1 MDARSFLQVC
11 ACLRQMFTGGESC
24 VIASCVVESYV
35 MQSDAMWPAGTAK
48 RRAIAWTIGGLLVLF
63 SSCRPPQSVPQPARL
78 PEPGVY
84 VLRLAKGVPLPA
96 DLKPKAGE
104 LYSSFERV
112 LAGWLYLTP
121 DGIYKKV
128 VCSDLIGSTDRGL
141 NTMDRQSEGAY
152 WAAGGRVYFSD
163 PVTDAMPD
171 SIAVGVH
178 GDTVEFVR
186 DVYVRDRASVIPR
199 SLVAAFLCAPV
210 RGSLERGRTRSRA
223 M

>member
-1 MDARSFLQVC
+1 
-11 ACLRQMFTGGESC
+11 
-24 VIASCVVESYV
+24 
-35 MQSDAMWPAGTAK
+35 MWLTGTAT
-48 RRAIAWTIGGLLVLF
+48 RRSLARASGRLLGLLMLL
-63 SSCRPPQSVPQPARL
+63 SACRPPATTEAPTGAVGQPQSVSRAAPQSEPQPARL

>member
-1 MDARSFLQVC
+1 MMRSN
-11 ACLRQMFTGGESC
+11 
-24 VIASCVVESYV
+24 
-35 MQSDAMWPAGTAK
+35 AMWLTGTAT
-48 RRAIAWTIGGLLVLF
+48 RRSLARASGRLLGLLMLL
-63 SSCRPPQSVPQPARL
+63 SACRPPATTEAPTGAVGQPQSVSRAAPQSEPQPARL

-128 VCSDLIGSTDRGL
+128 VCSDLIGSTDRGP

>member
-1 MDARSFLQVC
+1 
-11 ACLRQMFTGGESC
+11 
-24 VIASCVVESYV
+24 
-35 MQSDAMWPAGTAK
+35 MWLTGTAT
-48 RRAIAWTIGGLLVLF
+48 RRSLARASGGLLGSLMF
-63 SSCRPPQSVPQPARL
+63 LSACRPPATTQQPTGAGRRPQSVSRAAPRSGPQPARL

-128 VCSDLIGSTDRGL
+128 VCSDLIGSTDSGP

>member
-1 MDARSFLQVC
+1 
-11 ACLRQMFTGGESC
+11 
-24 VIASCVVESYV
+24 
-35 MQSDAMWPAGTAK
+35 MWLTGTAT
-48 RRAIAWTIGGLLVLF
+48 RRSLARASGRLLGLLMLL
-63 SSCRPPQSVPQPARL
+63 SACRPPATTEAPTGAVGQPQSVSRAAPQSEPQPARL

-128 VCSDLIGSTDRGL
+128 VCSDLIGSTDRGP

-171 SIAVGVH
+171 SIAVRVQ
-178 GDTVEFVR
+178 GDTIEFVR

-210 RGSLERGRTRSRA
+210 RGSSERAAPSTERRE
-223 M
+223 

>member
-1 MDARSFLQVC
+1 
-11 ACLRQMFTGGESC
+11 
-24 VIASCVVESYV
+24 
-35 MQSDAMWPAGTAK
+35 MWLTGTAT
-48 RRAIAWTIGGLLVLF
+48 RRSLARASGRLLGLLMLL
-63 SSCRPPQSVPQPARL
+63 SACRPPATTEAPTGAVGQPQSVSRAAPQSEPQPARL

-128 VCSDLIGSTDRGL
+128 VCSDLIGSTDRGP

>member
-1 MDARSFLQVC
+1 
-11 ACLRQMFTGGESC
+11 
-24 VIASCVVESYV
+24 
-35 MQSDAMWPAGTAK
+35 MWLTGTAT
-48 RRAIAWTIGGLLVLF
+48 RRSLARASGRLLGLLMLL
-63 SSCRPPQSVPQPARL
+63 SACRPPATTEAPTGAVGQPQSVSRAAPRSGPQPARL

>member
-1 MDARSFLQVC
+1 MMRSN
-11 ACLRQMFTGGESC
+11 
-24 VIASCVVESYV
+24 
-35 MQSDAMWPAGTAK
+35 AMWLTGTAT
-48 RRAIAWTIGGLLVLF
+48 RRSLARASGRLLGLLMLL
-63 SSCRPPQSVPQPARL
+63 SACRPPATTEAPTGAVGQPQSVSRAAPQSEPQPARL